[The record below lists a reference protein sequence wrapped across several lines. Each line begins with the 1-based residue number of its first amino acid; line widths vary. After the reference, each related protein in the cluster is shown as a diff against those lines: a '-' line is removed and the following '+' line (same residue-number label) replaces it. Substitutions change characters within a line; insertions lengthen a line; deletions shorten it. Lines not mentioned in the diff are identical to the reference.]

1 MMGPTTRAVLPHI
14 AVATALALLA
24 PGGVAGIE
32 ARSAPSVGDIVDASL
47 VASASRDGVEAG
59 APPDGPLIG
68 AAPVDQAAPV
78 ATVLGK
84 AIDRTD
90 LEALWDAIL
99 TPLLDEYAA
108 QQGIRAEPAE
118 IDALLEKMRR
128 DRAASGLAAEDD
140 LTPEE
145 KAQIDAMQRDMARGI
160 IRQWKINKALYDQ
173 YGGRIIYQQLGPEPL
188 DAYRQ
193 FLRQREADSAFAI
206 RDEALETLFWR
217 YFTDDAIH
225 DFMAPG
231 GPDEARAFTIPP
243 WERQP

>member
-1 MMGPTTRAVLPHI
+1 MSPATQAGRRQL

-24 PGGVAGIE
+24 PGTVAGIE
-32 ARSAPSVGDIVDASL
+32 ARSAPKAGSTVDASL
-47 VASASRDGVEAG
+47 VASASQDGVEAG

-68 AAPVDQAAPV
+68 TAPADQAAPV

-90 LEALWDAIL
+90 PDALPDAIL
-99 TPLLDEYAA
+99 TPLLDQYAA
-108 QQGIRAEPAE
+108 ERGIRAEPPE

-128 DRAASGLAAEDD
+128 DMAASGLATEED

-145 KAQIDAMQRDMARGI
+145 KAEVDAMRREMASGI
-160 IRQWKINKALYDQ
+160 IRQWKLNKALYDQ
-173 YGGRIIYQQLGPEPL
+173 YGGRLIYQQLGPEPL

-193 FLRQREADSAFAI
+193 FLRQREADGAFAI
-206 RDEALETLFWR
+206 RDQALETSFWR
-217 YFTDDAIH
+217 YFTDDSIH

-231 GPDEARAFTIPP
+231 GPDEARAFTTPP
-243 WERQP
+243 WEQQP